1 MKQGIRQRR
10 RRQRARR
17 RLLIRGM
24 AVILIILLVILAWPL
39 ISGRP
44 RIKLIGDS
52 TVTVA
57 QGSEYVDEGATA
69 TRYRKDISDELYMTD
84 DVDTSELGTYE
95 VKYNLDGRWRTY
107 SARRKVKVTDQ
118 TAPEIV
124 PVGDEVIIVDDFSEY
139 KEQGATAIDNCD
151 GDVSDTLKI
160 SKPEQVT
167 DYMQEVTYT
176 AKDKAG
182 NEGVFVRQ
190 IELRDDVDPE
200 ISLNGEEVVTID
212 RFTEFDDP
220 WVTATDNRA
229 GDISDS
235 VERTGY
241 IDIYRVGT
249 YEVTYTATDTSGNSV
264 SCNRTVEVENAPF
277 PEDHTIYLT
286 FDDGPSSDVTVEIL
300 DTLKENDI
308 KATFFILDYDED
320 KLPIIQRMID
330 EGHTIGIH
338 GYSHEYNEIYASVD
352 AFMDSI
358 NTLTEKLKKDTG
370 YEAFCM
376 RFPGGSSNTV
386 SRNYCPG
393 IMTELVEK
401 VTDEGW
407 MYFDWNV
414 DSTDA
419 EGNNVA
425 VSTLISHV
433 ESELDPDQANV
444 VLCHDTGAKQ
454 TTAEALQTYIDYGKE
469 NGYTFKP
476 ITEDTVQIHHGLN
489 N

>member
-1 MKQGIRQRR
+1 MTRRAREIRKRK
-10 RRQRARR
+10 RARR
-17 RLLIRGM
+17 RLIISGM
-24 AVILIILLVILAWPL
+24 TVILVALLIILAWPL

-44 RIKLIGDS
+44 QIKLIGDS
-52 TVTVA
+52 KVTVA
-57 QGSEYVDEGATA
+57 QGDEYKDEGATA
-69 TRYRKDISDELYMTD
+69 TRYRKDISDQLYMTD

-95 VKYNLDGRWRTY
+95 VKYNLDGTWKTY
-107 SARRKVKVTDQ
+107 SATRKVTVTDQ
-118 TAPEIV
+118 TPPEIF
-124 PVGDEVIIVDDFSEY
+124 PVGDEVVIVDDFSEY
-139 KEQGATAIDNCD
+139 KEEGATATDNCD
-151 GDVSDTLKI
+151 GDVSDTVTI
-160 SKPEQVT
+160 SSPEPVNE
-167 DYMQEVTYT
+167 YREEVTYT
-176 AKDKAG
+176 AKDAAG
-182 NEGVFVRQ
+182 NEGVFVRG

-200 ISLNGEEVVTID
+200 ISLNGDETVTIE
-212 RFTEFDDP
+212 RFTEYDDP
-220 WVTATDNRA
+220 GATATDNRA

-235 VERTGY
+235 VKRSGY

-249 YEVTYTATDTSGNSV
+249 YEVTYTATDTSGNSA
-264 SCNRTVEVENAPF
+264 SCNRTVEVEDAPF
-277 PEDHTIYLT
+277 PEDHVIYLT

-308 KATFFILDYDED
+308 QATFFILDYDED

-338 GYSHEYNEIYASVD
+338 GYSHEYNEIYSSVD
-352 AFMDSI
+352 AFMDSL
-358 NTLTEKLKKDTG
+358 NTLTEKLKEDTG

-386 SRNYCPG
+386 SRNYCEG
-393 IMTELVEK
+393 IMTELVQK

-419 EGNNVA
+419 EGNNIA
-425 VSTLISHV
+425 VETLISHV
-433 ESELDPDQANV
+433 EDELDPNQANV
-444 VLCHDTGAKQ
+444 VLSHDTSAKQ